1 MSELKKTVQF
11 LKGIGPAKY
20 KRFQKLGIDTI
31 EDLLYTFPREYE
43 DRRHIE
49 SIKNL
54 KNEEKA
60 SLRVIVQGDVEK
72 VAVKRN
78 FSIYK
83 LPVRD
88 ASGTAYAVFYN
99 TPYVQKSF
107 SIGEQIYLNGKV
119 KIAFGEIQILHPEY
133 EFANNKERNLF
144 ERILPVYSL
153 TEGLS
158 QNDFISI
165 QKQVLHSYLDLLNE
179 YLPQDTVL
187 RNRLCD
193 IHYAIRNIH
202 FPQSPQHLKVAKYR
216 LVFEELLILQLGLS
230 LTKSRLI
237 MNQEGI
243 SFERKP
249 ELYKFIDTL
258 PYKLTNAQRKVLDE
272 IENDMEQEK
281 TMNRLIQGDVG
292 SGKTIIA
299 LIALYKAILN
309 GYQGALMAPTEI
321 LAEQHLHSARELLEP
336 LGVKIALL
344 SGSIP
349 KRKKEE
355 ILKRTELGEID
366 LLIGTHAIIQEN
378 VTFYKLGIAITDE
391 QHRFGVRQRA
401 VLSSKGLNPDIL
413 VMTATPIPRTLA
425 LILYGDLDI
434 STIDELPPGRKKIKT
449 MCIQEER
456 RRMAYDFAKNQ
467 ITEGRQ
473 VYIVC
478 PLIEESESI
487 EAKSAL
493 DIFEEVSTH
502 YLKDFRIGLLHGK
515 MKGQEKEA
523 VMNEFKSGKLDVL
536 VSTTVIEVGVNVPN
550 ASVMIIENSERFGL
564 AQLHQL
570 RGRVGRG
577 VYQSYC
583 ILICNS
589 KNDRTK
595 ERMQVM
601 EQSENGFIIAE
612 KDLELRGPGDFF
624 GTRQHGIPELKIANL
639 FKHIHVLKHA
649 QKEAAILLE
658 EDKALSLGK
667 NIALRRKLVEKFKDT
682 LGEISL

>member
-1 MSELKKTVQF
+1 MSELKKNVQF

-31 EDLLYTFPREYE
+31 EDILYTFPREYE

-49 SIKNL
+49 SIRNL
-54 KNEEKA
+54 KNDDKT
-60 SLRVIVQGDVEK
+60 SLRVVVQGEVEK
-72 VAVKRN
+72 VTIKRN

-83 LPVRD
+83 VPIRD
-88 ASGTAYAVFYN
+88 ATGAAYAVFYN
-99 TPYVQKSF
+99 VPFIQKALP
-107 SIGEQIYLNGKV
+107 IGAEIFINGKI

-133 EFANNKERNLF
+133 EFVNSKERKLF
-144 ERILPVYSL
+144 ERIIPVYGL

-158 QNDFISI
+158 QNDFIAI
-165 QKQVLHSYLDLLNE
+165 QKQVVYTYGDFLME
-179 YLPQDTVL
+179 YLPKDTVL

-193 IHYAIRNIH
+193 IHYAISNIH
-202 FPQSPQHLKVAKYR
+202 FPHSPQCLKIAKYR
-216 LVFEELLILQLGLS
+216 LVFEELLVLQMGLS
-230 LTKSRLI
+230 LTKNKLI
-237 MNQEGI
+237 INQEGI
-243 SFERKP
+243 SFDKKP
-249 ELYKFIDTL
+249 ELYRFIEGL
-258 PYKLTNAQRKVLDE
+258 PYTLTNAQKKVLDE
-272 IENDMEQEK
+272 IERDMEQDK

-309 GYQGALMAPTEI
+309 GYQGTLMAPTEI
-321 LAEQHLHSARELLEP
+321 LADQHLHSAKELLEP
-336 LGVKIALL
+336 LGVKVALL
-344 SGSIP
+344 SGSIS
-349 KRKKEE
+349 KKKKEE
-355 ILKRTELGEID
+355 ILKMTAMGEID
-366 LLIGTHAIIQEN
+366 LLIGTHAVIQEN
-378 VTFYKLGIAITDE
+378 VVFHRLGIAITDE

-401 VLSSKGLNPDIL
+401 ILSSKGMNPDIL

-449 MCIQEER
+449 TCIQEER
-456 RRMAYDFAKNQ
+456 RRGAYDFAKHQ
-467 ITEGRQ
+467 IADGRQ
-473 VYIVC
+473 IYIVC
-478 PLIEESESI
+478 PLIEESENI

-493 DIFEEVSTH
+493 DIFEEVSNH
-502 YLKDFRIGLLHGK
+502 YLKGFRIGLLHGK
-515 MKGQEKEA
+515 MKGQEKEM
-523 VMNEFKSGKLDVL
+523 VMAAFKSGEMDVL

-577 VYQSYC
+577 VHQSHC

-589 KNDRTK
+589 KNTRTR

-601 EQSENGFIIAE
+601 EQSENGFVIAE

-649 QKEAAILLE
+649 QKEAALILD
-658 EDKALSLGK
+658 EDPKLKMEK
-667 NIALRRKLVEKFKDT
+667 NIALSKKVLEKFNNS

>member
-1 MSELKKTVQF
+1 MNELKKTLQF

-20 KRFQKLGIDTI
+20 KRFQKMGIHTI
-31 EDLLYTFPREYE
+31 EDILYAFPREYE
-43 DRRHIE
+43 DRRHID
-49 SIKNL
+49 SIKGL
-54 KNEEKA
+54 KNEDKV
-60 SLRVIVQGDVEK
+60 SLKVTVCGDVEK

-78 FSIYK
+78 FNIYK
-83 LPVRD
+83 VPIRD
-88 ASGTAYAVFYN
+88 TTGTAYGIFYN
-99 TPYVQKSF
+99 TPFVQNTF
-107 SIGEQIYLNGKV
+107 SIGQQIYLNGKV

-133 EFANNKERNLF
+133 EFVSNKERKLF

-158 QNDFISI
+158 QNDFIGI
-165 QKQVLHSYLDLLNE
+165 QSQVLHSYADFIDE
-179 YLPQDTVL
+179 YLPQDTIQ

-230 LTKSRLI
+230 LTKNKL
-237 MNQEGI
+237 MVEQEGI
-243 SFERKP
+243 KFDRKP
-249 ELYKFIDTL
+249 ELYRLIEAL
-258 PYKLTNAQRKVLDE
+258 PYRLTNAQKKVLTE
-272 IENDMEQEK
+272 IENDMEQSK
-281 TMNRLIQGDVG
+281 TMNRLVQGDVG
-292 SGKTIIA
+292 SGKTVIA

-321 LAEQHLHSARELLEP
+321 LAEQHLHSAKESLEP
-336 LGVKIALL
+336 LGVNIALL

-349 KRKKEE
+349 KKKKEE
-355 ILKRTELGEID
+355 ILRKIESGEIN
-366 LLIGTHAIIQEN
+366 LIIGTHAIIQQT
-378 VTFYKLGIAITDE
+378 VTFHKLGIAITDE

-401 VLSSKGLNPDIL
+401 VLSSKGWNPDIL

-449 MCIQEER
+449 ICMQQER
-456 RRMAYDFAKNQ
+456 RQTAYDFAKGQ
-467 ITEGRQ
+467 ILDGRQ

-493 DIFEEVSTH
+493 DIFEEVTNL

-515 MKGQEKEA
+515 MKGQEKES
-523 VMNEFKSGKLDVL
+523 VMAEFKSGQLDVL

-577 VYQSYC
+577 VHQSYC
-583 ILICNS
+583 VLIS
-589 KNDRTK
+589 SGKNNRTK

-601 EQSENGFIIAE
+601 EQSENGFVIAE

-624 GTRQHGIPELKIANL
+624 GTRQHGIPELRIANL
-639 FKHIHVLKHA
+639 FKHVQVLKHA

-658 EDKALSLGK
+658 EDTTLCLEK
-667 NIALRRKLVEKFKDT
+667 NKVLKNKLVEKFIDR